1 MRSKTLA
8 INVNS
13 RLKVVS
19 KDRTSQFFKD
29 ISVLNELIEQRM
41 P

>member
-19 KDRTSQFFKD
+19 KDGTSQFFKD